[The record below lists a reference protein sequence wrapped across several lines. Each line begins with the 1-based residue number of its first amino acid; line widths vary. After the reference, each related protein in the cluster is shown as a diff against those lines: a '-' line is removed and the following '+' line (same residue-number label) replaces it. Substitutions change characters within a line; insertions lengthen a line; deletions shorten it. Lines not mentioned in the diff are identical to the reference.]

1 MQKAVASKS
10 KLNLLIRLLFLAWI
24 ITKLISLKLW
34 MGDRYFPLVPI
45 SDYLLEIPAWV
56 HLALYASS
64 MALMFLS
71 VFKPSKSVIWLIVA
85 LEVASCLLD
94 QNRWQP
100 WEYQFL
106 FFVSSFAVFKRDED
120 KISSWLIIL
129 VSTYFFGGFFKLNAA
144 FIHDTWQYLILMK
157 WLHLAPGNIWLLR
170 FGYMLPL
177 LEITAG
183 VLLMIPRF
191 RKAAAWIIISM
202 HIFILILLGPA
213 GLNINAV
220 VWSWN
225 IFLAITVYV
234 LFFQKTENALRLSFS
249 LHPFLVFMLV
259 VWWIMPWFQS
269 FGFWDKYLSSV
280 LYGGGVEQLFI
291 CTHNDEALS
300 KASPYRLD
308 KTGTV
313 PCAPVIPVYKWGM
326 YEMKTAPYPERR
338 VTRKIIE
345 YWNRNYGK
353 ADFYL
358 FKPGFQTTVKIW
370 DAKNSQWISEK

>member
-1 MQKAVASKS
+1 MQEAVASKS

-34 MGDRYFPLVPI
+34 MGDRYFPLVPV
-45 SDYLLEIPAWV
+45 SDYLLQIPDWV

-71 VFKPSKSVIWLIVA
+71 VFKPSKSVIWLIVV
-85 LEVASCLLD
+85 LEIASCLLD

-106 FFVSSFAVFKRDED
+106 FFVSSFAVFTRDED

-144 FIHDTWQYLILMK
+144 FIHDTWQYLILIK

-170 FGYMLPL
+170 FGYLLPL
-177 LEITAG
+177 VEMVSGI
-183 VLLMIPRF
+183 LLLVPRF
-191 RKAAAWIIISM
+191 RKAGAWIIISM
-202 HIFILILLGPA
+202 HIFILILLGPV

-225 IFLAITVYV
+225 IFLALTVYV
-234 LFFQKTENALRLSFS
+234 LFFQKTENDLRFSFS
-249 LHPFLVFMLV
+249 FNPFLICILV

-291 CTHNDEALS
+291 CTQNDEALS

-308 KTGTV
+308 KPGTV

-326 YEMKTAPYPERR
+326 YEMKTAPYPEPR

-345 YWNRNYGK
+345 YWNSNYGE

-358 FKPGFQTTVKIW
+358 FKPGFQTTVKVW
-370 DAKNSQWISEK
+370 DAKNSQWKSEK